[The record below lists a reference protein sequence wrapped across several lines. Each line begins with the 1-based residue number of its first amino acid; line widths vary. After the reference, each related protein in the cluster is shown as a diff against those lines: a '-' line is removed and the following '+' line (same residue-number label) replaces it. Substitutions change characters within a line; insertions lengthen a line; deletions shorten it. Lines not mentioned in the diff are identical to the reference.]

1 MSLLIF
7 QRIAEERIRE
17 AMENGDFKDLEFKG
31 KPLELKED
39 PFMPEDLRVV
49 YKVLKNAGF
58 LPKEVELRKEISRL
72 EEMLED
78 EVAGAYSKVRKL
90 NALIFHLN
98 QIRRTPLNIQD
109 EYYSKIA
116 QKIKLAREEKK
127 KESSKINWS
136 RLQTFL
142 YISALRPRRR

>member
-58 LPKEVELRKEISRL
+58 LPRK
-72 EEMLED
+72 
-78 EVAGAYSKVRKL
+78 
-90 NALIFHLN
+90 
-98 QIRRTPLNIQD
+98 
-109 EYYSKIA
+109 
-116 QKIKLAREEKK
+116 
-127 KESSKINWS
+127 
-136 RLQTFL
+136 
-142 YISALRPRRR
+142 

>member
-136 RLQTFL
+136 RSQTFL

>member
-1 MSLLIF
+1 ML
-7 QRIAEERIRE
+7 
-17 AMENGDFKDLEFKG
+17 DF
-31 KPLELKED
+31 
-39 PFMPEDLRVV
+39 
-49 YKVLKNAGF
+49 F
-58 LPKEVELRKEISRL
+58 LGSELRKEISRL